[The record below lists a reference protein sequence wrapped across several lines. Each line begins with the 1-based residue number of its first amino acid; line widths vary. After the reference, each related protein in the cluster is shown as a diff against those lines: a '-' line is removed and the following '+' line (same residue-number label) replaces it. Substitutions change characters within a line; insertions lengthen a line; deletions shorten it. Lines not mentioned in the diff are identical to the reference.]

1 MDCSLER
8 QPGWPGRLSNSQE
21 LDEFERVD
29 SAGRSSLG
37 GNSGPHPIK
46 RNRLREAGSVVS
58 DRSDASPVRDFG
70 DAGIEERIVG
80 EQQDDHFQ
88 ERHTESRQDRD
99 GEQSTSDA
107 SATSVAFGGASA
119 ELAPL
124 RGCSVS
130 LACVSAPVAAVE
142 PASVRRSSRR
152 GNARGDS
159 EPLLWVSDQELVQ
172 QILAGSREHFDL
184 LYETYFPRVY
194 RFALKRLSDP
204 GEAEDVAQEVFM
216 TLMTALGSF
225 KGESTLL
232 VWIFGVTRNKVNRR
246 FRRPR
251 PRLEPLEEGGA
262 LDVEAGAPLADDA
275 VDARRM
281 LGRCEAVIENEL
293 TPLQRR
299 IFHLKHLRRQPIR
312 AIALAL
318 GKSEDA
324 VKANLY
330 RMRRAI
336 ADGTPGLEGLLQG

>member
-1 MDCSLER
+1 VGEHQDDRFEDRHSEDHVEEQTASL
-8 QPGWPGRLSNSQE
+8 
-21 LDEFERVD
+21 
-29 SAGRSSLG
+29 
-37 GNSGPHPIK
+37 
-46 RNRLREAGSVVS
+46 AGSDETS
-58 DRSDASPVRDFG
+58 DSPSPETVTRPAPTRPSRRRVAESRTASDA
-70 DAGIEERIVG
+70 E
-80 EQQDDHFQ
+80 
-88 ERHTESRQDRD
+88 
-99 GEQSTSDA
+99 
-107 SATSVAFGGASA
+107 
-119 ELAPL
+119 
-124 RGCSVS
+124 
-130 LACVSAPVAAVE
+130 AV
-142 PASVRRSSRR
+142 
-152 GNARGDS
+152 
-159 EPLLWVSDQELVQ
+159 WVSDQELVEE
-172 QILAGSREHFDL
+172 ILAGSRAHFDL

-194 RFALKRLSDP
+194 RFALKRLGDP

-216 TLMTALGSF
+216 TLMTALASF

-262 LDVEAGAPLADDA
+262 LDIASGGPLADEA

-281 LGRCEAVIENEL
+281 LGRCESVIENEL

-336 ADGTPGLEGLLQG
+336 SEGTPGLEALLQN

>member
-1 MDCSLER
+1 
-8 QPGWPGRLSNSQE
+8 
-21 LDEFERVD
+21 
-29 SAGRSSLG
+29 
-37 GNSGPHPIK
+37 
-46 RNRLREAGSVVS
+46 
-58 DRSDASPVRDFG
+58 
-70 DAGIEERIVG
+70 VG
-80 EQQDDHFQ
+80 EHQDDHFEDRTNAGGADCEEQ
-88 ERHTESRQDRD
+88 SARCEIANADRAPRD
-99 GEQSTSDA
+99 GDASTTAPHSRRAASRSASDRPGRTSPSESDA
-107 SATSVAFGGASA
+107 Q
-119 ELAPL
+119 
-124 RGCSVS
+124 
-130 LACVSAPVAAVE
+130 
-142 PASVRRSSRR
+142 
-152 GNARGDS
+152 
-159 EPLLWVSDQELVQ
+159 WVSDQELVH

-194 RFALKRLSDP
+194 RFALKRLGDS

-216 TLMTALGSF
+216 TLMTALASF

-251 PRLEPLEEGGA
+251 PRLEALDEGGA
-262 LDVEAGAPLADDA
+262 LEIEAGGPMADEA

-336 ADGTPGLEGLLQG
+336 SEGTPGLEGLLQN